1 MSWIRSLMMASGWS
15 CAENAQSEEGG
26 GEEEEDG
33 RMGGGK
39 RKKGKWER
47 SVRRAR
53 RGMGRRRRKQ
63 SDRIIYLLRGGDYE
77 KMRIRQRVEYS
88 CALSMK
94 VSWRIPETRI

>member
-26 GEEEEDG
+26 GGGEGWKNGRREE
-33 RMGGGK
+33 
-39 RKKGKWER
+39 KKGKVGEV
-47 SVRRAR
+47 SEESEK
-53 RGMGRRRRKQ
+53 GNGEK
-63 SDRIIYLLRGGDYE
+63 DRIIYLLRGGDYE

>member
-47 SVRRAR
+47 SVRR
-53 RGMGRRRRKQ
+53 
-63 SDRIIYLLRGGDYE
+63 
-77 KMRIRQRVEYS
+77 V
-88 CALSMK
+88 
-94 VSWRIPETRI
+94 